1 MSPALFTAEELAPTI
16 DREALS
22 QWFTPAPLARR
33 MAAWVGF
40 DALRAT
46 PRILEPSA
54 GRGAL
59 IKAICVF
66 AGAPHITA
74 HELDPRHA
82 TYLREVY
89 GQHNTRIVEGDY
101 LAAPAPAE
109 LYDLALMNPPY
120 EGGLDGRFLEKAM
133 DESERVIALIRL
145 VALSG
150 QERYRRVWSRVGEGL
165 EFGMEGLAILSARP
179 DFGGEGQAK
188 SDFAV
193 VKLMRGHGGPA
204 QKTLVEWW

>member
-22 QWFTPAPLARR
+22 QWFTPEPLARQ

-46 PRILEPSA
+46 HRILEPSA
-54 GRGAL
+54 GCGAL
-59 IKAICVF
+59 IKAIRVF

-82 TYLREVY
+82 VHLRVHY
-89 GQHNTRIVEGDY
+89 GAGNTSVLEGDY
-101 LAAPAPAE
+101 LEAPAPR
-109 LYDLALMNPPY
+109 LRYDLALMNPPY

-133 DESERVIALIRL
+133 DESERVVALIRL
-145 VALSG
+145 VALAG
-150 QERYRRVWSRVGEGL
+150 QERCRRVWSRVGPGREFEMTGL
-165 EFGMEGLAILSARP
+165 GIMSARP
-179 DFGGEGQAK
+179 DFGGNGNAK
-188 SDFAV
+188 SDFAA
-193 VKLMRGHGGPA
+193 VKLMRSEFNEGRGCA
-204 QKTLVEWW
+204 VEWW